1 MPHPYGSAPPTAPP
15 PDFNY
20 NQYAP
25 VKEHNVEH
33 KVDTSATTDER
44 TVTVS
49 GRSEYIIEPDQVE
62 IIVLIRAAKPTIDEV
77 KLSVQKRRDYVI
89 TVAQQNKVH
98 YRVFE
103 TKLTLKLSN
112 I

>member
-1 MPHPYGSAPPTAPP
+1 MSYMPYPYGSAPPTAPA

-20 NQYAP
+20 NPYQP
-25 VKEHNVEH
+25 IVKEQVD
-33 KVDTSATTDER
+33 KVDSGGTVDER

-49 GRSEYIIEPDQVE
+49 GRSEYIIEPDHVE
-62 IIVLIRAAKPTIDEV
+62 VIILIRAAKPTIEEV

-98 YRVFE
+98 YRVGDAKHVKF
-103 TKLTLKLSN
+103 
-112 I
+112 